1 MKKRAVSSLLASLA
15 VVSFILPA
23 LAAAP
28 SEQVPAEETATPPAV
43 TETVPWAPFHLDW
56 VPQQSLEY
64 KISDGVTYVTVSS
77 FVAMVDPEATV
88 EEENGIVTVS
98 SAKVEQVVDAAGN
111 TANVVQETLDMTVI
125 AGAKYMV
132 ANGRYLYAEDGIIL
146 LNNSV
151 AAPVRVLA
159 KVFNLDV
166 VYDTEKKTVFLGHR
180 TWTNEGAYI
189 TPGDSYYDADSL
201 YWLSHIIYSE
211 SGNQILAGK
220 IAVGNVVMNRVK
232 SSVFPNNIYD
242 VLHQKNQFTSVYYSN
257 FSRTPNEESVVAAKL
272 VLDGAEV
279 LPNALF
285 FARAG
290 LSCYASRN
298 RPYVATIGA
307 HAFYA

>member
-28 SEQVPAEETATPPAV
+28 SEQISAEETAPPPAN

-56 VPQQSLEY
+56 VPQQSVEY

-77 FVAMVDPEATV
+77 FVSMVDPGATV
-88 EEENGIVTVS
+88 EEENGVVTIS
-98 SAKVEQVVDAAGN
+98 SAKVEQVVDAEGN
-111 TANVVQETLDMTVI
+111 TANVVQETLNMTVA
-125 AGAKYMV
+125 AGAPYIV

-146 LNNSV
+146 LDNSV

-159 KVFNLDV
+159 EVFNLDV
-166 VYDTEKKTVFLGHR
+166 VFDDELKTVLLGR
-180 TWTNEGAYI
+180 RKWLDNSYI
-189 TPGDSYYDADSL
+189 IPGDSYYDANSL
-201 YWLSHIIYSE
+201 YWLSRIIYAE

-220 IAVGNVVMNRVK
+220 IAVGNVVMNRVR
-232 SSVFPNNIYD
+232 SSIFPNNIYD
-242 VLHQKNQFTSVYYSN
+242 VLHQKNQFTSVYGSN
-257 FSRTPNEESVVAAKL
+257 FSKTPNDESVIAAKL

-279 LPNALF
+279 LPTALF

-290 LSCYASRN
+290 LTCYASLN
-298 RPYVATIGA
+298 RPYVTTIGA

>member
-15 VVSFILPA
+15 VVSFVLPA

-28 SEQVPAEETATPPAV
+28 AQEETEAAPPPES
-43 TETVPWAPFHLDW
+43 TETVQWAPFHLDW
-56 VPQQSLEY
+56 EPQQSVEY
-64 KISDGVTYVTVSS
+64 EIRNGVTYVTVSS
-77 FVAMVDPEATV
+77 FVPMVDPGAVV

-98 SAKVEQVVDAAGN
+98 SARVEQVVDAEGN
-111 TANVVQETLDMTVI
+111 TANVVQETLNMTVI
-125 AGAKYMV
+125 AGAPYIV
-132 ANGRYLYAEDGIIL
+132 ANGRYLYAEGGIIL

-151 AAPVRVLA
+151 AVPVRVLA
-159 KVFNLDV
+159 EVFNLDV
-166 VYDTEKKTVFLGHR
+166 VYSSDLKTVLLGHR
-180 TWTNEGAYI
+180 RWLDNAYI
-189 TPGDSYYDADSL
+189 IPGDAYYDADSL

-211 SGNQILAGK
+211 SGNQVLAGK

-232 SSVFPNNIYD
+232 SAIFPNSIYE

-257 FSRTPNEESVVAAKL
+257 FSRTPNDESVIAAKL

-290 LSCYASRN
+290 MSCYASRN

>member
-15 VVSFILPA
+15 VVSFVLPA
-23 LAAAP
+23 LAAEP
-28 SEQVPAEETATPPAV
+28 SEQAPAEETASPPAI
-43 TETVPWAPFHLDW
+43 TETEQWAPFHLDGE
-56 VPQQSLEY
+56 PQESVDY
-64 KISDGVTYVTVSS
+64 VVNDGITFVTVSS
-77 FVAMVDPEATV
+77 FVAMVDPDATV
-88 EEENGIVTVS
+88 EEENCTATVS
-98 SAKVEQVVDAAGN
+98 SAKVEQVVDAEGN
-111 TANVVQETLDMTVI
+111 TANVVQETLNMTVT
-125 AGAKYMV
+125 AGASYIV
-132 ANGRYLYAEDGIIL
+132 ANGRYLYAKDGLIL

-166 VYDTEKKTVFLGHR
+166 AYDNEQKTVLLSR
-180 TWTNEGAYI
+180 QSDASAYI
-189 TPGDSYYDADSL
+189 TSGDAYYDADAL

-220 IAVGNVVMNRVK
+220 IAVGNVVMNRVR
-232 SSVFPNNIYD
+232 SSIFPNSIYD

-257 FSRTPNEESVVAAKL
+257 FNRTPNAESVIAAKL

-279 LPNALF
+279 LPTALF

-290 LSCYASRN
+290 MPCYASRN